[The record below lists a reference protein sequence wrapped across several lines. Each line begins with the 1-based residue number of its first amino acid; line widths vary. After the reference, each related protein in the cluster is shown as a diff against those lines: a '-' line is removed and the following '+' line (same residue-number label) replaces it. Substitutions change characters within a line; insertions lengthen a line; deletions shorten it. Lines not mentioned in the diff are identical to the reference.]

1 MAGMA
6 SLVVVAGIVTGL
18 MMNNEKTE
26 RTVKFRNFYGTV
38 QITEDTE
45 NGDKYRQIYNGAI
58 KHGLQFLS
66 PAKARTPTTYYGV
79 ASGPAIALKELQDKG
94 PVRVGVIGLG
104 AGTMA
109 AYDRP
114 GDYFRFYD
122 INPLVID
129 LAWKEFTF
137 LSGSPTKVD
146 VVQGDARLSL
156 EREQPQNF
164 DLLCVDAFSG
174 DSIPIHLLTKEA
186 FAQYFRHLAPGGVLA
201 VHVTNKHL
209 ELAPVVKLL
218 ASDQHAHSRLII
230 NTDEDERQIYGAD
243 WVIVTRDD
251 ELDNKLAYLSSPIRG
266 SERMRLWTDDYSN
279 LFTILKTDR

>member
-1 MAGMA
+1 MDDNTGRQR
-6 SLVVVAGIVTGL
+6 VVKL
-18 MMNNEKTE
+18 
-26 RTVKFRNFYGTV
+26 RNFYGTL
-38 QITEDTE
+38 QITEETE
-45 NGDKYRQIYNGAI
+45 NGDRYRQIYNGAI

-66 PAKARTPTTYYGV
+66 QTKSRTPTTYYGV
-79 ASGPAIALKELQDKG
+79 ASGAALALKELQAKG

-109 AYDRP
+109 AYARP

-129 LAWKEFTF
+129 LAWREFTF
-137 LSGSPTKVD
+137 LSGSPQRPD

-156 EREQPQNF
+156 EREQPQQF

-174 DSIPIHLLTKEA
+174 DSIPIHLLTREA
-186 FAQYFRHLAPGGVLA
+186 FAQYFRHVRPGGALA

-209 ELAPVVKLL
+209 ELAPIVKLL

-230 NTDEDERQIYGAD
+230 NTDEEERQIYGSD
-243 WVIVTRDD
+243 WVVVTRD
-251 ELDNKLAYLSSPIRG
+251 ETLDNKLAFLSSPIRG
-266 SERMRLWTDDYSN
+266 SERLRIWTDNYNN